1 MMNTSLHDGTGDSMS
16 ELRNPAPAAV
26 KICGLQD
33 VEVLKSM
40 INLPVDYIG
49 VVFAKS
55 RRRIE
60 PEQVSRIKNGVV
72 RMVYL

>member
-1 MMNTSLHDGTGDSMS
+1 MNNPIYDDTGAGSRKEENLM
-16 ELRNPAPAAV
+16 PAAV

-55 RRRIE
+55 
-60 PEQVSRIKNGVV
+60 
-72 RMVYL
+72 

>member
-1 MMNTSLHDGTGDSMS
+1 MQV
-16 ELRNPAPAAV
+16 LRNLLPATV
-26 KICGLQD
+26 KICGLQG

-55 RRRIE
+55 RRQIT
-60 PEQVSRIKNGVV
+60 PEKAAELKSVLFEWSLYSRPKLAGV
-72 RMVYL
+72 L